1 MKFIR
6 SFFRHVRDAFRNL
19 FRNGWMTTA
28 SILAM
33 AVTLF
38 MVGSLVLV
46 FANIQQLTSEVEQQI
61 QIRVNI
67 DPVATEADEAT
78 LAEEIAE
85 IEYVNDV
92 IYRSKE
98 EELAE
103 YQDIITENFN
113 ELEGSSNPLNN
124 MYLVHVSGPQNIE
137 VVTEQINALDFV
149 LAANLGSIDLS
160 NLIGAIDI
168 TRYVIA
174 LIAAVFVVIAVLLIS
189 NTIRLTIYARQSEIE
204 IMRLVGAKNSF
215 IRAPFVYEGAFI
227 GLIGSSI
234 AVALLY
240 AVYQGIQNAS
250 AELFAINTSFLVSTW
265 PAILYIGIGMMV
277 VGILLGIVGARR
289 SVKRFLTI

>member
-67 DPVATEADEAT
+67 DPVATQADEAK
-78 LAEEIAE
+78 LAEEIAT
-85 IEYVNDV
+85 IDYVNDV

-113 ELEGSSNPLNN
+113 ELEGSTNPLNN
-124 MYLVHVSGPQNIE
+124 MYLVHVTGPQNIE
-137 VVTEQINALDFV
+137 TVTEQINDLDFV
-149 LAANLGSIDLS
+149 LVANLGSIDLS

-234 AVALLY
+234 AVAMLY
-240 AVYQGIQNAS
+240 AVYQGLQNAS

-265 PAILYIGIGMMV
+265 PAILYIGIVMV
-277 VGILLGIVGARR
+277 LVGILLGVMGARR

>member
-1 MKFIR
+1 MKYIR

-67 DPVATEADEAT
+67 DPVATQADEAN
-78 LAEEIAE
+78 LAEEIAT
-85 IEYVNDV
+85 IDYVNDV

-113 ELEGSSNPLNN
+113 ELEGSTNPLNN
-124 MYLVHVSGPQNIE
+124 MYLVHVTGPQNIE
-137 VVTEQINALDFV
+137 TVTEQINDLDFV
-149 LAANLGSIDLS
+149 LVANLGSIDLS

-234 AVALLY
+234 AVAMLY
-240 AVYQGIQNAS
+240 AVYQGLQNAS

-265 PAILYIGIGMMV
+265 PAILYIGIVMV
-277 VGILLGIVGARR
+277 LVGILLGVMGARR

>member
-265 PAILYIGIGMMV
+265 PAILYIGIGIMV

>member
-1 MKFIR
+1 MKYIR

-67 DPVATEADEAT
+67 DPVATQADEAK
-78 LAEEIAE
+78 LAEEIAT
-85 IEYVNDV
+85 IDYVNDV

-113 ELEGSSNPLNN
+113 ELEGSTNPLNN
-124 MYLVHVSGPQNIE
+124 MYLVHVTGPQNIE
-137 VVTEQINALDFV
+137 TVTEQINDLDFV
-149 LAANLGSIDLS
+149 LVANLGSIDLS

-234 AVALLY
+234 AVAMLY
-240 AVYQGIQNAS
+240 AVYQGLQNAS

-265 PAILYIGIGMMV
+265 PAILYIGIVMV
-277 VGILLGIVGARR
+277 LVGILLGVMGARR

>member
-67 DPVATEADEAT
+67 DPVATQADEAN
-78 LAEEIAE
+78 LAEEIAT
-85 IEYVNDV
+85 IDYVNDV

-113 ELEGSSNPLNN
+113 ELEGSTNPLNN
-124 MYLVHVSGPQNIE
+124 MYLVHVTGPQNIE
-137 VVTEQINALDFV
+137 TVTEQINDLDFV
-149 LAANLGSIDLS
+149 LVANLGSIDLS

-234 AVALLY
+234 AVAMLY
-240 AVYQGIQNAS
+240 AVYQGLQNAS

-265 PAILYIGIGMMV
+265 PAILYIGIVMV
-277 VGILLGIVGARR
+277 LVGILLGVMGARR

>member
-67 DPVATEADEAT
+67 DPVATQADEAN
-78 LAEEIAE
+78 LAEEIAK
-85 IEYVNDV
+85 IDYVNDV

-113 ELEGSSNPLNN
+113 ELEGSTNPLNN
-124 MYLVHVSGPQNIE
+124 MYLVHVTGPQNIE
-137 VVTEQINALDFV
+137 TVTEQINDLDFV
-149 LAANLGSIDLS
+149 LVANLGSIDLS

-234 AVALLY
+234 AVAMLY
-240 AVYQGIQNAS
+240 AVYQGLQNAS

-265 PAILYIGIGMMV
+265 PAILYIGIVMV
-277 VGILLGIVGARR
+277 LVGILLGVMGARR